1 MAIKLTFMNA
11 VNVSAQVGDTVYANT
26 ADNEVGVIDE
36 IDGSTITIDNTA
48 TVTTDDFIMFRKN
61 NSINLSSLKGYFAEA
76 TLQNSSPDKRELF
89 VMTTEVGE
97 SSK

>member
-1 MAIKLTFMNA
+1 
-11 VNVSAQVGDTVYANT
+11 
-26 ADNEVGVIDE
+26 
-36 IDGSTITIDNTA
+36 
-48 TVTTDDFIMFRKN
+48 MFRKN

-89 VMTTEVGE
+89 VMTAEVGE